1 MTGTVHLGEVHARE
15 PFACGPL
22 VSGSTFE
29 WAFLGD
35 GRRVI
40 LKHLPTEGDWL
51 TRFSGGAGRARAL
64 WDGGVLEQVASR
76 ADHAVIGMLRE
87 DDHDVVV
94 MRDVG
99 TSLLPTRTRLAAPAI
114 DDLLRGLAQIHRD
127 WEGCAP
133 SGLCSPGERHWI
145 AAPAFHRDDTGPHPC
160 PFRAVLLRG
169 WEQFS
174 EQAPA
179 DVTAAVFAVLDDVEA
194 LGRQLQAVSPAT
206 LLHGDFKLGN
216 LGLRDGRLILIDWG
230 ELTGTGPAEID
241 VAWFAMTSTNPP
253 VRRGEFAID
262 AMPDVVFRAYE
273 AQSGGHLDPHAVD
286 LACIGALAQCGF
298 MLAAFAAHAPE
309 SAVGVRASLLLS
321 WWVAR
326 VRQALDATWSPT

>member
-1 MTGTVHLGEVHARE
+1 MTGTVHLGEILARE
-15 PFACGPL
+15 PFACGRL

-29 WAFLGD
+29 WAVLHD

-40 LKHLPTEGDWL
+40 LKHLPAEGDWL

-64 WDGGVLEQVASR
+64 WDGGVLEHVGRR

-114 DDLLRGLAQIHRD
+114 DDLLRGMAQIHRD

-133 SGLCSPGERHWI
+133 SGLCSPGERHRV
-145 AAPAFHRDDTGPHPC
+145 AAPAFHRDDSGPHPC
-160 PFRAVLLRG
+160 PFRSVLLRG

-174 EQAPA
+174 DLAPA
-179 DVTAAVFAVLDDVEA
+179 DVTAAVFAVLADVDGLGAQLEA
-194 LGRQLQAVSPAT
+194 ASPTT

-216 LGLRDGRLILIDWG
+216 LGLRDGHLILIDWG

-253 VRRGEFAID
+253 VGRGEWAID
-262 AMPDVVFRAYE
+262 AMPDVVLRAYE
-273 AQSGGHLDPHAVD
+273 AQSGRHLDPGAVD

-298 MLAAFAAHAPE
+298 MLGAFAASDPE
-309 SAVGVRASLLLS
+309 SAAGVRASLLLR
-321 WWVAR
+321 WWVDR
-326 VRQALDATWSPT
+326 VRQALDTTWSPT